1 VFCVPINTERVWKA
15 EQDKEQERKKTELLR
30 KQMMEEREMDEMR
43 RLQGRDP
50 SKEKLAWMY
59 APVGIQNDADEYLMG
74 KPKEPVLSFAHT
86 FCTWSTRWKTRL
98 TERSILNRNKRTRS
112 SKSW

>member
-1 VFCVPINTERVWKA
+1 MPSNWLTKWVDRSFRSERVWKA

-43 RLQGRDP
+43 RLQGKDP

-74 KPKEPVLSFAHT
+74 KPKEPVPLF
-86 FCTWSTRWKTRL
+86 
-98 TERSILNRNKRTRS
+98 
-112 SKSW
+112 